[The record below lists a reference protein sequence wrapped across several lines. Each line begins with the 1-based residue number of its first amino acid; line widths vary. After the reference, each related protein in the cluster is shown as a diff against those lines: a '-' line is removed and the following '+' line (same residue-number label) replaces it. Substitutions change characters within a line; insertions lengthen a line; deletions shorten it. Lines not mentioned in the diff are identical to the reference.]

1 MPKLTKFQE
10 RELNKLLVSVSNYFE
25 TSVSHISGK
34 SRKTPLPNARKIF
47 IVYAMRKL
55 KIHSG
60 PLITNFIGQTPAMA
74 VAANRAVNNKLSLK
88 PEYDMFLKFM
98 FEKPVDTYIQG
109 IRLFEPRLKIMYI
122 YEIGLQKF
130 KTNRYK
136 NKFKSEIKDII
147 FFIHDKDEESA
158 LISLY
163 AWFEDFATEFFDNPE
178 ELMSEFEKTG
188 S

>member
-1 MPKLTKFQE
+1 
-10 RELNKLLVSVSNYFE
+10 
-25 TSVSHISGK
+25 
-34 SRKTPLPNARKIF
+34 
-47 IVYAMRKL
+47 
-55 KIHSG
+55 
-60 PLITNFIGQTPAMA
+60 
-74 VAANRAVNNKLSLK
+74 
-88 PEYDMFLKFM
+88 MFLKFM